1 MGLRRANFSTEA
13 IQDHDAVIRSTMQ
26 IFTCQQITSLHGE
39 MRCSPRSEWWSH
51 KFNGPGTAFE
61 VVSDPVDKGRMR
73 WARGPAP
80 CSSHDITYLRG
91 GKKGQKGN
99 WDKSSLYHNV
109 PEGVRLVG
117 DSAYGGQHDKVSVTM
132 DAHKPETKR
141 LFARMKSMQETCF
154 KRLKGFGV
162 LGGTFRHGKNKED
175 KLKKIGIIFDACAVL
190 LQYDIE
196 NGYPLFEV

>member
-1 MGLRRANFSTEA
+1 ME
-13 IQDHDAVIRSTMQ
+13 
-26 IFTCQQITSLHGE
+26 E
-39 MRCSPRSEWWSH
+39 MRCSPSSEWWSH

-117 DSAYGGQHDKVSVTM
+117 NSAYGGQHDKVSVTM
-132 DAHKPETKR
+132 DAHKPKTKI
-141 LFARMKSMQETCF
+141 LFSQMK
-154 KRLKGFGV
+154 
-162 LGGTFRHGKNKED
+162 
-175 KLKKIGIIFDACAVL
+175 
-190 LQYDIE
+190 
-196 NGYPLFEV
+196 